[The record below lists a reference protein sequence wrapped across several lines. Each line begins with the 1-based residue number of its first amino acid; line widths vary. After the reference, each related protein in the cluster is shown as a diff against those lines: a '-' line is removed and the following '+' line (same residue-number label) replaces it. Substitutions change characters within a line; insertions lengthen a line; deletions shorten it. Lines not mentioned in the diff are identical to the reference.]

1 MESDYPATRVMIV
14 DDHRMFAEMLA
25 EMLERHDDM
34 AVTAI
39 AADGNEA
46 LAAMRA
52 DPVDVVVLD
61 YRLPGDDGAAVAR
74 QLRELVPDVAMVMLS
89 GMDDDAVLRS
99 ALVAGCTGFVTKDR
113 ATGELVDAVRA
124 VRAGR
129 GAIDPAASARLAG
142 VQAPGRD
149 GAGITQREHEVL
161 VLLAEGLSTREIAQ
175 QLFISLNTARNHV
188 QRLIAK
194 LGAHSRLEAV
204 AVARRNGML
213 RTGSDP

>member
-1 MESDYPATRVMIV
+1 MTVPQS
-14 DDHRMFAEMLA
+14 
-25 EMLERHDDM
+25 
-34 AVTAI
+34 
-39 AADGNEA
+39 
-46 LAAMRA
+46 
-52 DPVDVVVLD
+52 
-61 YRLPGDDGAAVAR
+61 AR
-74 QLRELVPDVAMVMLS
+74 RLRELVPDVAMVMLS
-89 GMDDDAVLRS
+89 GMDDDAVLRA